1 MVLKSSVALNNSG
14 RIIAM
19 KYGFSQGKASYP
31 WVEKWFDRATPQV
44 AFQSNTLHIFPPRYL
59 CMNFPERHPKTSF
72 KCPTSDPGTLWV
84 MSHKTSFWKP
94 LSRLYKLYRFI
105 TLTHLLNKMHKL
117 IVALGKTSSSLT
129 ALRGIHRFFPDPPQD
144 FSFCT
149 VIRCWSSPVIGCG
162 GVTQCAN
169 LPCN

>member
-44 AFQSNTLHIFPPRYL
+44 AFQSNTLHIFPPSFAAWISL
-59 CMNFPERHPKTSF
+59 KGIQRHPSSV
-72 KCPTSDPGTLWV
+72 PQVTLV
-84 MSHKTSFWKP
+84 
-94 LSRLYKLYRFI
+94 LSEWCHTKHLFENLFSRYKLYRFT
-105 TLTHLLNKMHKL
+105 TLTHPLNKMHKL
-117 IVALGKTSSSLT
+117 IVALGKTGSLLT
-129 ALRGIHRFFPDPPQD
+129 ALRGIHRVFPDPPQD
-144 FSFCT
+144 FSFCA
-149 VIRCWSSPVIGCG
+149 VNRCWSSPVIGCG
-162 GVTQCAN
+162 GVTQRAN